1 MSFDTLGLA
10 PELLRAVTA
19 QGYTT
24 PSPIQA
30 QAIPLVLAGRDLLA
44 GAQTGTGKTAAFV
57 LPMLQRLMIDGNRAA
72 PGERRPRA
80 LILTPTRELAAQ
92 VHQSLRDYGSHL
104 RPRSTAIFG
113 GVGIQPQIQA
123 LRRGLDFI
131 VATPGRLIDHMQQK
145 TVDLSNIQVLVLDEG
160 DRMLD
165 MGFLPAMR
173 KILAVLP
180 RQNRQTLLFSATFS
194 DPIRELAGQFM
205 RDPAQVQVAQRNSI
219 ATTVS
224 HRVHPVDVSRKRELL
239 LELLSRDS
247 RRQTLV
253 FGRTKHG
260 CDKLARFLEQHG
272 LHCAVI
278 HGNKSQGARTRALA
292 DFKAGKATV
301 MVATDIAARGLDIDQ
316 LPVVIN
322 FDLPMVAE
330 DYVHRIGRTGRA
342 GAEGQAVSL
351 VSPEESRLLRDIERL
366 LGRTIDVE
374 QMAGFEPSQP
384 LAAAR
389 PAGRTPG
396 RPAGQ
401 SPGRGRAGAG
411 AGRTA
416 GAGPGAGNTSRRNAA
431 RPTRQRNGRGA
442 EAGQGAGGGNGGGR
456 DGQPHAPRHAEGHN
470 RPRRNRRRP
479 QGSANT

>member
-10 PELLRAVTA
+10 PELLRAVNA

-57 LPMLQRLMIDGNRAA
+57 LPMLQRLMIDNNRAG

-173 KILAVLP
+173 KVLAALP

-205 RDPAQVQVAQRNSI
+205 RDPAQVQVSQRNSI

-239 LELLSRDS
+239 LELLSHDS

-292 DFKAGKATV
+292 DFKGGRATV

-316 LPVVIN
+316 LPAVIN

-342 GAEGQAVSL
+342 GAEGQAISL
-351 VSPEESRLLRDIERL
+351 VAPEESRLLRDIERM
-366 LGRTIDVE
+366 LGRSIDVE
-374 QMAGFEPSQP
+374 PVLGFEPSQP

-389 PAGRTPG
+389 PAGRAPG
-396 RPAGQ
+396 RAPGNA
-401 SPGRGRAGAG
+401 PGRGAGRGG
-411 AGRTA
+411 AGRPSDRD
-416 GAGPGAGNTSRRNAA
+416 GAAPGGRRNAA
-431 RPTRQRNGRGA
+431 RPTRQRNGRSADSGQVGTGA
-442 EAGQGAGGGNGGGR
+442 AAAGR
-456 DGQPHAPRHAEGHN
+456 DGGQHAPRHADAHN
-470 RPRRNRRRP
+470 RPRRSRRRP
-479 QGSANT
+479 QGSATS